1 MTRSIPL
8 ALALLVPLS
17 AGAHPP
23 VRYVKIEEQGGK
35 LAAPITITKVQM
47 VPQTVTVI
55 ENGKPVTKTITRAV
69 PVTSTEMRPLTPEAG
84 DYYTPA
90 GERIDPKKL
99 GDVLK
104 KGAVLAIASE
114 GKPLDPEV
122 VKKNK
127 EIVAVLVPKG
137 AAVAKADP
145 KVAADEKPFAT
156 EASVKDG
163 KVVIVRDVIAYVAA
177 NKQVVRKGV
186 GGKPETVRVTE
197 NVPVTQ
203 RASLTLDPKLTQ
215 VLSLDGKVIPSAD
228 WGTLITDKTKV
239 IVSPGG
245 KAVPDELRAAHKD
258 AVAVVVLKAK

>member
-8 ALALLVPLS
+8 ALALLVPL
-17 AGAHPP
+17 AARAETP

-35 LAAPITITKVQM
+35 LAVPLTITKFQV
-47 VPQTVTVI
+47 VAETFTVI
-55 ENGKPVTKTITRAV
+55 ENGRPVTKTVNRSV

-84 DYYTPA
+84 DYFTPT
-90 GERIDPKKL
+90 GERIDPKKV
-99 GDVLK
+99 GDVLR

-127 EIVAVLVPKG
+127 ELVAILVPKG
-137 AAVAKADP
+137 EAAPKADP

-156 EASVKDG
+156 EASLTDG
-163 KVVIVRDVIAYVAA
+163 KIAIVRDVIIHQAVTRQIA
-177 NKQVVRKGV
+177 RKGA
-186 GGKPETVRVTE
+186 GGKFETVTVTE

-203 RASLTLDPKLTQ
+203 RATLTLDPKLTQ
-215 VLSLDGKVIPSAD
+215 VLSLDGKVVPPAD
-228 WGTLITDKTKV
+228 WGALIKDKTKV

-245 KAVPDELRAAHKD
+245 KVVPDELRTAHKD